1 MAKFGKTFDVE
12 MEGEK
17 HCFKIQP
24 EEATAATAPTAAT
37 ASTAEPGLK
46 PHSAGSAEALLGMV
60 FIYWTM
66 LAQHD

>member
-1 MAKFGKTFDVE
+1 MANFGKTFDVE
-12 MEGEK
+12 MEGK
-17 HCFKIQP
+17 NHCFKIQP
-24 EEATAATAPTAAT
+24 EEATAATAAT